1 MTPGLRHLR
10 VFLALI
16 DGGSVTAAAR
26 ACNVTQPAASQA
38 LARLQAEAGVMLV
51 RTGSEGT
58 MTTAAGAA
66 YGLRVRRALAR
77 LDAALAALA
86 PRLILTATRA
96 QLVALIALRDA
107 ENFTLAAA
115 RLGLAQPS
123 VHRAVRQLETEAGR
137 PLFQR
142 AGRRIQP
149 SRAAEVLADAA
160 LLCFSELD
168 QAAAELADL
177 AGREAGALVIGA
189 MPLSRSIILPHALAE
204 FRRLRP
210 SLPIRV
216 LDGPYDDLL
225 AGLRRGEIDLLI
237 GALRDPV
244 PVADVVQVA
253 LFTDDLVLVARPG
266 HPLAGVAAPD
276 VGALIA
282 YPWAVPGQGTP
293 ARAMFERFLA
303 GTSAARPALIET
315 ASIMLMRE
323 LLALTDHVGCISRL
337 QAQAEIALGALVAL
351 DLRLPG
357 SSRPIG
363 VTTRADWLPTPAQ
376 ALLMRLLAD
385 VGATVAQAGGES
397 AAAM

>member
-26 ACNVTQPAASQA
+26 ACHVTQPAASQA
-38 LARLQAEAGVMLV
+38 LARLQAEAGVALV
-51 RTGSEGT
+51 RASPEGAQP
-58 MTTAAGAA
+58 TAAGVA

-77 LDAALAALA
+77 LDTALAALA

-96 QLVALIALRDA
+96 QLVALIALCDA
-107 ENFTLAAA
+107 ENFSLAAV

-149 SRAAEVLADAA
+149 LRAAQTLADAA
-160 LLCFSELD
+160 RLSFSELD
-168 QAAAELADL
+168 QAADELADL
-177 AGREAGALVIGA
+177 AGRESGPLVIGA
-189 MPLSRSIILPHALAE
+189 MPLSRSIILPRALAE

-210 SLPIRV
+210 LLPIRV

-237 GALRDPV
+237 GALRDPL
-244 PVADVVQVA
+244 PVADVAQQA
-253 LFTDDLVLVARPG
+253 LFADDLVLVARPG
-266 HPLAGVAAPD
+266 HPLAGVALPD
-276 VGALIA
+276 PAALSR

-293 ARAMFERFLA
+293 ARAMFERFL
-303 GTSAARPALIET
+303 GSHDAARPAVIET

-323 LLALTDHVGCISRL
+323 LLALTDHIGCISRL
-337 QAQAEIALGALVAL
+337 QAQAEIARGALVVL
-351 DLRLPG
+351 DLRLTG
-357 SSRPIG
+357 TSRAIG
-363 VTTRADWLPTPAQ
+363 LTTRTDWLPTPAQ
-376 ALLMRLLAD
+376 AQLVALLVE
-385 VGATVAQAGGES
+385 VGRGVGQGDLS
-397 AAAM
+397 ARR